1 MLHSGVS
8 GEDADDCRE
17 GVHFR
22 VEGVQWFGGGG
33 VVVRSS
39 CRVGSLY
46 IGGSPL
52 LCSA

>member
-33 VVVRSS
+33 
-39 CRVGSLY
+39 GLW
-46 IGGSPL
+46 
-52 LCSA
+52 

>member
-22 VEGVQWFGGGG
+22 VEGVQWFGGG

-46 IGGSPL
+46 TGGGPL
-52 LCSA
+52 LRSA